1 MAYTENSLILCGFS
15 FELIKDTT
23 MRTTTRLRALLAGP
37 DLIVAPGAYDA
48 LSARLIA
55 QANFPVVYMTGFGT
69 AASVLGQPD
78 VGLLTMS
85 EMVSRAAALAEV
97 VGDCPLIA
105 DADTGYGNPIN
116 VGRTIREYERAGV
129 AGLHIEDQ
137 VWPKKCGHME
147 GKQVIPMEEMVQ
159 KVRAAV
165 DARQDPDFVIIART
179 DANAVT
185 GFEDALRR
193 GRAYREAGADVI
205 FIEAPRSIT
214 ELRAIKEAFPD
225 VPLLFNWAESG
236 KTPPLPLPEIRAL
249 GYKLVIFPVS
259 LLFAATYA
267 MSELLEVLKRGEVP
281 TVMSDRMLTF
291 SQFTDT
297 IGLPAIQELERRY
310 GVNQ

>member
-1 MAYTENSLILCGFS
+1 MSFISCLCV
-15 FELIKDTT
+15 KDLA
-23 MRTTTRLRALLAGP
+23 MRVTRRLRELLAGP
-37 DLIVAPGAYDA
+37 DLLVIPGAYDA

-55 QANFPVVYMTGFGT
+55 QAGFPAVYMTGFGT

-85 EMVSRAAALAEV
+85 EMVSRAAALAAV
-97 VGDCPLIA
+97 IGDLPLIA

-116 VGRTIREYERAGV
+116 VRRTIREYERAGV

-147 GKQVIPMEEMVQ
+147 GKQVIPVDEMVQ
-159 KVRAAV
+159 KIRSAV

-179 DANAVT
+179 DANAVN
-185 GFEDALRR
+185 GLEDALLR
-193 GRAYREAGADVI
+193 GQAYREAGADVI
-205 FIEAPRSIT
+205 FIEAPRSMA
-214 ELRAIKEAFPD
+214 ELQTIKQTFPD

-236 KTPPLPLPEIRAL
+236 KTPLLSLDEIRTL

-267 MSELLEVLKRGEVP
+267 MLELLEVLKRGETSSPFAESMV
-281 TVMSDRMLTF
+281 TF
-291 SQFTDT
+291 SQFTQHV
-297 IGLPAIQELERRY
+297 GLPEIQELERHY

>member
-1 MAYTENSLILCGFS
+1 
-15 FELIKDTT
+15 
-23 MRTTTRLRALLAGP
+23 MRTTTHLHELLAGP

-55 QANFPVVYMTGFGT
+55 QAGFPAVYMTGFGT

-85 EMVSRAAALAEV
+85 EMVSRAAAIAAVIASV
-97 VGDCPLIA
+97 VGDLPLIA

-116 VGRTIREYERAGV
+116 VRRTIREYERAGV
-129 AGLHIEDQ
+129 AGVHIEDQ

-147 GKQVIPMEEMVQ
+147 GKQVIPMDEMVE

-179 DANAVT
+179 DANAVH
-185 GFEDALRR
+185 GLEDAIRR
-193 GRAYREAGADVI
+193 GKAYYEAGADVI
-205 FIEAPRSIT
+205 FIDAPRSMT
-214 ELRAIKEAFPD
+214 ELRSIAQAFPG

-236 KTPPLPLPEIRAL
+236 KTPPLPLEEIRTL
-249 GYKLVIFPVS
+249 GFKLVIFPVS
-259 LLFAATYA
+259 LLFAATYS
-267 MSELLEVLKRGEVP
+267 MLGLLEVLKQGQTP
-281 TVMSDRMLTF
+281 ASFASQTVTF
-291 SQFTDT
+291 SQFTDH
-297 IGLPAIQELERRY
+297 IGLPDIQALEKRY